1 MLVAQQGNGPKEN
14 ILRPYEVMVIFDS
27 DNEEADVKKSTK
39 VFTDLLKKSGATL
52 GKVDHW
58 GKRKFAYLINKKPE
72 GYYVVL
78 QTQAEPDT
86 MAELDRQLG
95 LNTDVVR
102 HIVLRIPESA
112 YIAS

>member
-1 MLVAQQGNGPKEN
+1 
-14 ILRPYEVMVIFDS
+14 MVIFDG
-27 DNEEADVKKSTK
+27 DQDENDVKKATK
-39 VFTDLLKKSGATL
+39 TYCDHITQSGATL
-52 GKVDHW
+52 GNVDHW

-78 QTQAEPDT
+78 QTKAEPDV
-86 MAELDRQLG
+86 MSELDRQLG